1 MLTLSD
7 VLLENNSF
15 FSSSDFSQAEKEYN
29 EATNKHGYLCH
40 LRNVIGKDEK
50 SYYKW
55 KGIPYTPPPV
65 SYKIVPATKTIP
77 DYEAAIIARQD
88 WRDVMEDM

>member
-1 MLTLSD
+1 MISLDD

-15 FSSSDFSQAEKEYN
+15 FSFADFLQAKKEYN
-29 EATNKHGYLCH
+29 EATNKQKYLNH
-40 LRNVIGKDEK
+40 LRNVIGKDEE
-50 SYYKW
+50 SYCKW

-77 DYEAAIIARQD
+77 
-88 WRDVMEDM
+88 